1 MECYA
6 CDREAIGRCE
16 RCGNPFCAEHGEGD
30 LCQAC
35 LNPAN
40 VLPSSTTFRGSLLVL
55 LLGSVLAL
63 WLLVRP
69 PDLPGGAVSNLEPLP
84 TQQIE
89 FTPVP
94 RTSPVPSPTPTPTLE
109 PSPTPSPTPQVT
121 LYTVKSGDSLLSIAQ
136 ANLPAGRTAFDYAHD
151 IASAN
156 SLNYDNAQL
165 HTGQVLTLP

>member
-16 RCGNPFCAEHGEGD
+16 RCGNPFCAEHGEGE

-40 VLPSSTTFRGSLLVL
+40 VLPSSNTFRGSLLV
-55 LLGSVLAL
+55 
-63 WLLVRP
+63 RP
-69 PDLPGGAVSNLEPLP
+69 PNLPGGAVSNLAPLP

-94 RTSPVPSPTPTPTLE
+94 RSSPLPTPTPTNTPE
-109 PSPTPSPTPQVT
+109 PSPTPPPTPEIRT
-121 LYTVKSGDSLLSIAQ
+121 YTVKSGDTLLGIAQ
-136 ANLPAGRTAFDYAHD
+136 ANLPAGWSVVNYAQE
-151 IASAN
+151 IARIN
-156 SLNYDNAQL
+156 GVNYNQPDL
-165 HTGQVLTLP
+165 HPGQVLTLP